1 MFRIAPQHL
10 PIATISGQL
19 GHAYTTFIVITTT
32 TTMMMM
38 MQRLQRSGAYCG
50 GGGCE
55 KDITRARGCA

>member
-1 MFRIAPQHL
+1 MFRIAPQQHL

-19 GHAYTTFIVITTT
+19 GHAYTIFIVITTT
-32 TTMMMM
+32 TTTMM